1 MELAIQIAFGIVL
14 AWLLLRFVLP
24 IVWILLLA
32 LGAGLIAL
40 LLSPVFLTSW
50 LDDRD
55 ARLRKQDPGYEPL
68 LGNSGTWF
76 VVLVAIAGLGIYVN
90 VPH

>member
-14 AWLLLRFVLP
+14 AWLLLRFVWP
-24 IVWILLLA
+24 IVWWMFVLA
-32 LGAGLIAL
+32 LASPLIGLVAFI
-40 LLSPVFLTSW
+40 SW
-50 LDDRD
+50 HDNREQK
-55 ARLRKQDPGYEPL
+55 LRKQNPGDEPL
-68 LGNSGTWF
+68 LGNNGTWF